1 MTGSEPAAIPLMRPW
16 MDEEEAEAARR
27 VILSGWVA
35 QGPEVEAF
43 EREFSDW
50 VGAAHAC
57 AVGNGTV
64 ALQLALMA
72 HDVGAGDEVVTVSH
86 SFVATANAVRLV
98 GATPVFVDVDPEMGN
113 IDPRGVES
121 ALTPRTKAIMPVHQ
135 IGFPC
140 DMGPL
145 LEIASRHGLPV
156 IEDAACAIGSELRVG
171 NRMER
176 IGKPHGR
183 VACFSFHP
191 RKLLTTGEGGMVT
204 SSDAALDAR
213 LRSLRS
219 HGADGSSTSHVTVGM
234 NARMTDIQA
243 AIGRV
248 QLRRLEVMLAER
260 RQLAARYAK
269 KLSAIPGLG
278 LPVEPDWLHWNVQS
292 YAVRMPTTAD
302 RQRVM
307 KHLASLGIA
316 TRPGIGNAHREPA
329 YADGG
334 WRCADAALPFSEDL
348 QDRGLILPLYHGLSD
363 CDQDRV
369 VQALADALRR

>member
-1 MTGSEPAAIPLMRPW
+1 
-16 MDEEEAEAARR
+16 
-27 VILSGWVA
+27 
-35 QGPEVEAF
+35 
-43 EREFSDW
+43 
-50 VGAAHAC
+50 
-57 AVGNGTV
+57 
-64 ALQLALMA
+64 
-72 HDVGAGDEVVTVSH
+72 
-86 SFVATANAVRLV
+86 
-98 GATPVFVDVDPEMGN
+98 
-113 IDPRGVES
+113 
-121 ALTPRTKAIMPVHQ
+121 
-135 IGFPC
+135 
-140 DMGPL
+140 
-145 LEIASRHGLPV
+145 
-156 IEDAACAIGSELRVG
+156 
-171 NRMER
+171 
-176 IGKPHGR
+176 
-183 VACFSFHP
+183 
-191 RKLLTTGEGGMVT
+191 
-204 SSDAALDAR
+204 
-213 LRSLRS
+213 
-219 HGADGSSTSHVTVGM
+219 M

>member
-1 MTGSEPAAIPLMRPW
+1 MTGTEHAPIPLMRPW

-43 EREFSDW
+43 EREFADW
-50 VGAAHAC
+50 IGAAHAC
-57 AVGNGTV
+57 AVSNGTV

-72 HDVGAGDEVVTVSH
+72 HDIGPGDEVVTVSH
-86 SFVATANAVRLV
+86 SFVATANSVRLV
-98 GATPVFVDVDPEMGN
+98 GATPVFVDVDPLMGN
-113 IDPRGVES
+113 IDPRGIES
-121 ALTPRTKAIMPVHQ
+121 ALTSRTKAIMPVHQ

-140 DMGPL
+140 EMAPL
-145 LEIASRHGLPV
+145 LDLAGRHGLPV
-156 IEDAACAIGSELRVG
+156 IEDAACAVGSELRVD
-171 NRMER
+171 NQMER

-191 RKLLTTGEGGMVT
+191 RKLLSTGEGGMVT
-204 SSDAALDAR
+204 SSDAVLDAR
-213 LRSLRS
+213 LRSFRN
-219 HGADGSSTSHVTVGM
+219 HGAGGPPASHVAVGM

-248 QLRRLEVMLAER
+248 QLRRLEAMLAER
-260 RQLAARYAK
+260 RRLAARYAE
-269 KLSAIPGLG
+269 KLSTIPGLG

-292 YAVRMPTTAD
+292 YAIRLPAAADQLRVTA
-302 RQRVM
+302 R
-307 KHLASLGIA
+307 LGSLGIA

-334 WRCADAALPFSEDL
+334 SRSARGGLPVSEDL
-348 QDRGLILPLYHGLSD
+348 QDRSLILPLYHGFTD
-363 CDQDRV
+363 REQDRV
-369 VQALADALRR
+369 VAALADALRR